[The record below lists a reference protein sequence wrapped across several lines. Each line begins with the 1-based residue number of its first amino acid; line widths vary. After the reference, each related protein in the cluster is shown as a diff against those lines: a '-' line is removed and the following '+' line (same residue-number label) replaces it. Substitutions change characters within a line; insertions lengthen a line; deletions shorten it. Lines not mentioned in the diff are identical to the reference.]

1 MTINTFTEQLERLNA
16 MTCDELPTPQ
26 MATLR
31 RAISRLRRSGILE
44 CCMQKGETAPDFS
57 YLDRNGNEGTLYRLL
72 AKGPVV
78 INFFRGFW
86 CSYCKIELAAYEQVL
101 PQILD
106 AGASYLAVS
115 PQQKLSPADFP
126 DQYQLVCDC
135 DNKIARA
142 FGIAYELGADEKKLF
157 TQWNLL
163 LDEENQSDAWE
174 LPLPATYIIAQ
185 DHSIS
190 FQFTDADFRMRL
202 APDVIATLL
211 LEERVNQ

>member
-1 MTINTFTEQLERLNA
+1 MTINSFTEQLERLNA

-44 CCMQKGETAPDFS
+44 CCLQKGETAPDFS
-57 YLDRNGNEGTLYRLL
+57 YMDRNGKQGTLYKLL
-72 AKGPVV
+72 EKGPVV

-101 PQILD
+101 PQILE
-106 AGASYLAVS
+106 AGASYLALS
-115 PQQKLSPADFP
+115 PQQKLSTSDFP
-126 DQYQLVCDC
+126 DAYQLVCDC
-135 DNKIARA
+135 NNKIARA
-142 FGIAYELGADEKKLF
+142 FGIAYQLGDDEKRLF

-174 LPLPATYIIAQ
+174 LPLPATYIVAP

-190 FQFTDADFRMRL
+190 FQFADADFRTRL
-202 APDVIATLL
+202 APDAITTLL
-211 LEERVNQ
+211 LQEHASR